1 MFLGGR
7 TVDILLRK
15 NRRSKEGSD
24 RFFGKEG
31 DASDLLFLSN
41 YKKVLSQ
48 ETVTRGNVEVSS
60 VKTVLVRNKKKEK
73 KTVRFTRKKVCNLNL
88 LGCFRG
94 KFLSDFFFFFSST
107 DFVLRDD

>member
-60 VKTVLVRNKKKEK
+60 VKTVLVRNK
-73 KTVRFTRKKVCNLNL
+73 
-88 LGCFRG
+88 
-94 KFLSDFFFFFSST
+94 
-107 DFVLRDD
+107 